1 MLIFGGKI
9 QIFEKTEKNG
19 SLASL
24 GTNIGKPLVLKPM
37 VCHMIFLCFA
47 RMLPILVNFCSL
59 FHGQNSDFLMG
70 TFPKTATFCNLLKKF
85 LRIERRME
93 QKVDKK
99 TSRDNQH
106 HKFPVAIRNQM

>member
-1 MLIFGGKI
+1 MGALIFGGKI

-19 SLASL
+19 SL

-85 LRIERRME
+85 LRIREE
-93 QKVDKK
+93 GSEK
-99 TSRDNQH
+99 
-106 HKFPVAIRNQM
+106 